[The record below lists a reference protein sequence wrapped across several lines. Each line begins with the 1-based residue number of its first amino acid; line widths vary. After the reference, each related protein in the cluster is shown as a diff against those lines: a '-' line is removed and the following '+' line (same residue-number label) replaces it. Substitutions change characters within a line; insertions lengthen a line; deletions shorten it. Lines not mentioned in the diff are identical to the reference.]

1 MRGTDQRTIACPSH
15 PRLRFSVSN
24 TFIIILSVTP
34 LPAVEAAPGVGEIDA
49 DVSGGGLSS
58 GAVAGIV
65 IAGAVFAT
73 LLLFLM
79 APKRHSDE
87 AMNGDEDLSPHVD
100 QNDTEKELMAITN
113 GEVDPDAPARQESP
127 DSSTA
132 DMTFCDSGSLST
144 KESSSKTVAASNYYA
159 VNSLLPVNPDEESLN
174 TNDQQSFFSS
184 EDSVEMQ
191 GATTGSKYK
200 SEEVYIA
207 VCIHP
212 DILFM
217 TGVSLTRP
225 I

>member
-1 MRGTDQRTIACPSH
+1 M
-15 PRLRFSVSN
+15 
-24 TFIIILSVTP
+24 TP

-65 IAGAVFAT
+65 IAGAVFVT
-73 LLLFLM
+73 MLLFLM

-87 AMNGDEDLSPHVD
+87 AMNGDEDLSHVD

-113 GEVDPDAPARQESP
+113 GEVDPDAPTRQESP

>member
-1 MRGTDQRTIACPSH
+1 M
-15 PRLRFSVSN
+15 
-24 TFIIILSVTP
+24 TP

-49 DVSGGGLSS
+49 DISGGGLSS

-87 AMNGDEDLSPHVD
+87 EMNGDEDLSHVD

-207 VCIHP
+207 VCIHL
-212 DILFM
+212 DVFM

>member
-1 MRGTDQRTIACPSH
+1 M
-15 PRLRFSVSN
+15 
-24 TFIIILSVTP
+24 TP

-49 DVSGGGLSS
+49 DISGGGLSS

-87 AMNGDEDLSPHVD
+87 AMNGDEDLSHVD

-207 VCIHP
+207 VCIHL
-212 DILFM
+212 DVFM